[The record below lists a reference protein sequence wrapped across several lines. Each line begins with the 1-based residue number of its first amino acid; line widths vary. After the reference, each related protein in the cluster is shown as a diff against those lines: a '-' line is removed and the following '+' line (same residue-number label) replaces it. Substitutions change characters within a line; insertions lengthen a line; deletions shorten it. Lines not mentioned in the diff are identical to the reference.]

1 MRGNSPYLSLD
12 NTAGSLRL
20 VVKGEWV
27 LANYQAIERDIRAV
41 AVPASAA
48 DAGATAAGQAGQA
61 GLPAVDILD
70 LHQLVAVDTAG
81 AAQLARLLGPARLQA
96 LLHEMAGLAPERR
109 ALLAAVAA
117 AQPAE
122 PASPERPATWR
133 ELLGRTGLSV
143 ERVWGLVVA
152 LLGFMGLTLEA
163 LARNLLRPRQWRM
176 TSVVAQIEQSGLNA
190 VPIVAL
196 LTFMVGAVIAFLGAT
211 VLADFGA
218 TIYTVTLVGFSFL
231 REFAVLLTA
240 ILIAGRTA
248 SAYTAQLGS
257 MKANQEID
265 AIRMMGISPIDLL
278 VVPRIIALLIA
289 MPALTFVGMV
299 SGILGGMLVC
309 AVALD
314 ISPSMFLTIFQ
325 RDIALKHFLLGMA
338 KAPIFAYLIAIIGCL
353 EGFKVQGS
361 AQSVGEHTTSAV
373 VQSIFVVILI
383 DALAALF
390 YMEMGW

>member
-1 MRGNSPYLSLD
+1 MPGDARYLSLER
-12 NTAGSLRL
+12 AEGAARL
-20 VVKGEWV
+20 IVRGEWV
-27 LANYQAIERDIRAV
+27 LANYQAVEREIHALAPQRAAARRGEPQALDV
-41 AVPASAA
+41 DHVDLQGLAS
-48 DAGATAAGQAGQA
+48 
-61 GLPAVDILD
+61 I
-70 LHQLVAVDTAG
+70 DTAG
-81 AAQLARLLGPARLQA
+81 AAQLARLVGPSRLRELLPAHQGLPAERLA
-96 LLHEMAGLAPERR
+96 LLT
-109 ALLAAVAA
+109 AVAA
-117 AQPAE
+117 AQPEDASA
-122 PASPERPATWR
+122 PARPSTLREFLGGIGMSMEEVWR
-133 ELLGRTGLSV
+133 
-143 ERVWGLVVA
+143 LVVA

-163 LARNLLRPRQWRM
+163 LARNLFRPGQWRL
-176 TSVVAQIEQSGLNA
+176 TAVVAQIEQSGLNA

-265 AIRMMGISPIDLL
+265 AIRMMGLSPIDLL
-278 VVPRIIALLIA
+278 VVPRILALLVA

-299 SGILGGMLVC
+299 SGVLGGMLVC

-325 RDIALKHFLLGMA
+325 RDIDLRHFFLGMA
-338 KAPIFAYLIAIIGCL
+338 KAPVFAYLIAIIGCL
-353 EGFKVQGS
+353 EGFKVRGS

>member
-1 MRGNSPYLSLD
+1 MRGARRYLSLD
-12 NTAGSLRL
+12 TADGLARL
-20 VVKGEWV
+20 VVRGDWT
-27 LANYQAIERDIRAV
+27 LHSYQAVEHEM
-41 AVPASAA
+41 AA
-48 DAGATAAGQAGQA
+48 LRTEAAAIFGAGEADGAATPTLNA
-61 GLPAVDILD
+61 ID
-70 LHQLVAVDTAG
+70 LSQLEALDTAG
-81 AAQLARLLGPARLQA
+81 ASQLARLVGPSRLLELIAQQA
-96 LLHEMAGLAPERR
+96 ALPPERV
-109 ALLAAVAA
+109 ALITAVASAEPVEPAAAVRG
-117 AQPAE
+117 
-122 PASPERPATWR
+122 SRLR
-133 ELLGRTGLSV
+133 EQLGKLGMAIEQIWTLA
-143 ERVWGLVVA
+143 VA

-163 LARNLLRPRQWRM
+163 FARILFRPRQWRL
-176 TSVVAQIEQSGLNA
+176 TAVVAQIEQSGLNA

-196 LTFMVGAVIAFLGAT
+196 LNFMVGAVIAFLGAT

-265 AIRMMGISPIDLL
+265 AIRMMGLSPVDLL
-278 VVPRIIALLIA
+278 VVPRIMSLLVAL
-289 MPALTFVGMV
+289 PALTLVGMV

-309 AVALD
+309 AVSLD
-314 ISPSMFLTIFQ
+314 ITPSMFLTIFQ
-325 RDIALKHFLLGMA
+325 RDIPVRHLFLGMV

-353 EGFKVQGS
+353 EGFKVRGS

-383 DALAALF
+383 DAVAALF

>member
-1 MRGNSPYLSLD
+1 MQANRHYLSLD
-12 NTAGSLRL
+12 SAGGSARII
-20 VVKGEWV
+20 VRGDWV
-27 LANYQAIERDIRAV
+27 LANYQAVEREILSLQTQQKAP
-41 AVPASAA
+41 VPQV
-48 DAGATAAGQAGQA
+48 G
-61 GLPAVDILD
+61 GLQVGSLD
-70 LHQLVAVDTAG
+70 LDGLAAMDTAG
-81 AAQLARLLGPARLQA
+81 ASQLALLVGPERLRELLSEHHGKLSAERLA
-96 LLHEMAGLAPERR
+96 LLK
-109 ALLAAVAA
+109 AVAA
-117 AQPAE
+117 AQPDE
-122 PASPERPATWR
+122 PPSHRVSALR
-133 ELLGRTGLSV
+133 EMLGQIGESV
-143 ERVWGLVVA
+143 EHIWRLIVA

-163 LARNLLRPRQWRM
+163 LVRIVFRPSQWRV
-176 TSVVAQIEQSGLNA
+176 TATVAQIEQSGLNA

-265 AIRMMGISPIDLL
+265 AIRTMGLNPIDLL
-278 VVPRIIALLIA
+278 VVPRILALLIA
-289 MPALTFVGMV
+289 LPALTFVGMV

-325 RDIALKHFLLGMA
+325 RDIPLQHFFLGMA

-361 AQSVGEHTTSAV
+361 AQSVGQHTTSAV

>member
-1 MRGNSPYLSLD
+1 MRGDAQYLDVERSA
-12 NTAGSLRL
+12 TSQRMRVRGH
-20 VVKGEWV
+20 WV
-27 LANYQAIERDIRAV
+27 LKNYQVIEREMATVLRR
-41 AVPASAA
+41 ASAA
-48 DAGATAAGQAGQA
+48 TKS
-61 GLPAVDILD
+61 GLPTQALAVDQLD
-70 LHQLVAVDTAG
+70 LDGLEAIDTAG
-81 AAQLARLLGPARLQA
+81 AAQLARLVGPVRLQELIKADPSLPAERSA
-96 LLHEMAGLAPERR
+96 LLLAVAGAQPQQ
-109 ALLAAVAA
+109 AAVPDKP
-117 AQPAE
+117 PA
-122 PASPERPATWR
+122 WR
-133 ELLGRTGLSV
+133 ELLGRIGMSMETTWKLII
-143 ERVWGLVVA
+143 A
-152 LLGFMGLTLEA
+152 LLGFIGLTLA
-163 LARNLLRPRQWRM
+163 AFVRTLFQPRHWRV
-176 TSVVAQIEQSGLNA
+176 TSVVALVEQAGLNA

-257 MKANQEID
+257 MKANEEID
-265 AIRMMGISPIDLL
+265 AIRMMGLSPVDLL
-278 VVPRIIALLIA
+278 VLPRIIALLIA
-289 MPALTFVGMV
+289 LPALTFVGMV

-309 AVALD
+309 AVSLD

-325 RDIALKHFLLGMA
+325 RDIALKHFFLGMA
-338 KAPIFAYLIAIIGCL
+338 KAPIFAYLIAVIGCM
-353 EGFKVQGS
+353 EGFKVRGS

>member
-1 MRGNSPYLSLD
+1 MPGDAQYLVLEHGADSRRLRVRGQWIL
-12 NTAGSLRL
+12 
-20 VVKGEWV
+20 K
-27 LANYQAIERDIRAV
+27 NYQPIEREIAAEQRRESAH
-41 AVPASAA
+41 PASAGTLA
-48 DAGATAAGQAGQA
+48 FDE
-61 GLPAVDILD
+61 LD
-70 LHQLVAVDTAG
+70 LDGLEAIDTAG
-81 AAQLARLLGPARLQA
+81 AAQLTRCVGALRLQELVKADSGLPAERSALLLAVAGAQPGQAESPAR
-96 LLHEMAGLAPERR
+96 P
-109 ALLAAVAA
+109 
-117 AQPAE
+117 PA
-122 PASPERPATWR
+122 WR
-133 ELLGRTGLSV
+133 ELLGRIGMSMESTWKLI
-143 ERVWGLVVA
+143 VA
-152 LLGFMGLTLEA
+152 LLGFIGLTLVA
-163 LARNLLRPRQWRM
+163 FVRTLFQPRHWRV
-176 TSVVAQIEQSGLNA
+176 TSIAAQVEQAGLNA

-257 MKANQEID
+257 MKANEEID
-265 AIRMMGISPIDLL
+265 AIRMMGLSPVDLL
-278 VVPRIIALLIA
+278 VLPRIIALLIA
-289 MPALTFVGMV
+289 LPALTFVGMV

-309 AVALD
+309 AVSLD

-325 RDIALKHFLLGMA
+325 RDIEIRHFFLGMA
-338 KAPIFAYLIAIIGCL
+338 KAPIFAYLIAVIGCI
-353 EGFKVQGS
+353 EGFKVRGS
-361 AQSVGEHTTSAV
+361 AQSVGQHTTSAV

>member
-1 MRGNSPYLSLD
+1 MRDGAQYLSLD
-12 NTAGSLRL
+12 SIDGSARL
-20 VVKGEWV
+20 IVRGEWV
-27 LANYQAIERDIRAV
+27 LANYQAIERAIHAFL
-41 AVPASAA
+41 A
-48 DAGATAAGQAGQA
+48 QAGHASSAKQRRLPSA
-61 GLPAVDILD
+61 LQVSGIDLSGLA
-70 LHQLVAVDTAG
+70 AVDTAG
-81 AAQLARLLGPARLQA
+81 AAQLARLIGPAHLSELLSQQDGLPAERL
-96 LLHEMAGLAPERR
+96 

-117 AQPAE
+117 AEPEAE
-122 PASPERPATWR
+122 PPGAPIPAWR
-133 ELLGRTGLSV
+133 ELLGRIGMSV
-143 ERVWGLVVA
+143 EHIWQLIVA

-163 LARNLLRPRQWRM
+163 LGRNLFRPDRWRI
-176 TSVVAQIEQSGLNA
+176 TAVVAQVEQSGLNA

-265 AIRMMGISPIDLL
+265 AIRMMGLSPIDLL

-299 SGILGGMLVC
+299 SGIVGGMLVC

-325 RDIALKHFLLGMA
+325 RDIALRHFFLGMA

-353 EGFKVQGS
+353 EGFKVRGS